1 MAARAVV
8 AEEYACLDAIL
19 GVSRVF
25 RLTRPDETDTPFLY
39 KGSENRGLRSIR
51 WSGPKPLGP
60 SEQTLLLVL
69 HRLLH
74 RTSPA
79 AAGRCPSDLLHDL
92 QIVGDY
98 GAPVLHSEIRWTQL
112 VRALGKSRRGGR
124 TTRLIR
130 ESLQRLADVT
140 VTVVSLDQRHSSRLI
155 ASEAGRQTI
164 RVALCPRLSER
175 LIAAHLGTG
184 NGLFSIISLTERS
197 RLTSDPAKL
206 LHAWLSV
213 WLRQGRSR
221 TIRVTTL
228 EQHVWSHPPHP
239 ANRGRRRA
247 QLLDAIGQIAALPM
261 WEVSVDSDI
270 VTVARTANKPA
281 RRSRSAR
288 TSPKTRRSGRVAHQS
303 MRSADQTLVH
313 PSACIEKSSESCE
326 FGFSYQPI
334 LTG

>member
-1 MAARAVV
+1 MATRAV
-8 AEEYACLDAIL
+8 AADDYACLDAIL

-140 VTVVSLDQRHSSRLI
+140 VTGPAPLLATH
-155 ASEAGRQTI
+155 RQ
-164 RVALCPRLSER
+164 
-175 LIAAHLGTG
+175 
-184 NGLFSIISLTERS
+184 
-197 RLTSDPAKL
+197 
-206 LHAWLSV
+206 
-213 WLRQGRSR
+213 
-221 TIRVTTL
+221 
-228 EQHVWSHPPHP
+228 
-239 ANRGRRRA
+239 
-247 QLLDAIGQIAALPM
+247 
-261 WEVSVDSDI
+261 
-270 VTVARTANKPA
+270 
-281 RRSRSAR
+281 
-288 TSPKTRRSGRVAHQS
+288 
-303 MRSADQTLVH
+303 
-313 PSACIEKSSESCE
+313 
-326 FGFSYQPI
+326 
-334 LTG
+334 